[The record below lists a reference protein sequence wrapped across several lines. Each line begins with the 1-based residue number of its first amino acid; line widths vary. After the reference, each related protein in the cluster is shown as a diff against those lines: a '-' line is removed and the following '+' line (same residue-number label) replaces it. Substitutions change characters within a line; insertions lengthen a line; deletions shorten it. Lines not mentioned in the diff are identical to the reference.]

1 MFRVAEI
8 ARTETR
14 EGSTV
19 VDISDIEVNSI
30 WDARH
35 TTASRE
41 LQATTPGMDLLV
53 DIGVG

>member
-1 MFRVAEI
+1 MLRVAEI
-8 ARTETR
+8 TSTETR
-14 EGSTV
+14 EGSTE

-35 TTASRE
+35 TPATRE
-41 LQATTPGMDLLV
+41 LQATTPGIDLLV